1 MANFPNGYNKMLTVG
16 DVATLKTQAKDKI
29 TNAINEVKSDVTNNA
44 TVMTN
49 HKTDT
54 MPHQLKDTKT
64 NKTYKFGFQIS
75 AEGNPQI
82 IFEEVV

>member
-1 MANFPNGYNKMLTVG
+1 MAFPIGYNRIRSIG
-16 DVATLKTQAKDKI
+16 DVANLDTTAKDELV
-29 TNAINEVKSDVTNNA
+29 NAINEVKSDVTNNA

-64 NKTYKFGFQIS
+64 NKTYKFGFQLS